1 VQKMGTDLRT
11 EELQTK
17 PARSLCCID
26 MEQGGQDIRT
36 ISGEQRGSYS
46 LDGSLMAYEYLTS
59 EGPLDLVRSGQRW
72 FIKFNGCL
80 QGQWLSPDEAA
91 KAAAGHRT
99 GLSRWDQAHLVVP
112 DDLLRWRPL
121 GESL

>member
-1 VQKMGTDLRT
+1 
-11 EELQTK
+11 
-17 PARSLCCID
+17 
-26 MEQGGQDIRT
+26 MEQGGPDIRT

-91 KAAAGHRT
+91 NAAAGHRT